1 MSMNTTCP
9 KCSTSFRVN
18 SEQLAAREGKVR
30 CGRCSNV
37 FNGFM
42 YLGTPLEP
50 LAERSLPFRPAGAP
64 LKTINIT
71 KPDVAAKIPDSAQP
85 EAPAKIADA
94 VKLETPPMTI
104 LPEVPAPVT
113 FDYKGKALPDEFLAK
128 NNEAADFSSFSIIQ
142 PNQPSNHADI
152 DLPDLAPVYTPEPW
166 PIIRNVPDAIE
177 SHSPAAAPIR
187 NPISPTN
194 KNNSLPKRPAYDA
207 DDDTDL
213 PDPLKSY
220 FKDSV
225 RDDEDEEEDDFD
237 GPTLLDDAAN
247 RQAKAH
253 WAWTIG
259 GLLLLLAA
267 ALQTLYLF
275 RVEVA
280 QALPDARPLLT
291 QVCSLFN
298 CEVGLPQNIDTLS
311 IESSD
316 LVADPQRPDQIELR
330 ATLRNKARHVQA
342 YPNLDFNLTDAQDET
357 LVKRV
362 ITPSTYLKP
371 PALPTTGFA
380 PNSEI
385 NIKLQFSAKQVKPA
399 GYRLLLFYP

>member
-30 CGRCSNV
+30 CGRCSHV

-50 LAERSLPFRPAGAP
+50 LAERTLPRRPMVTPVKPPIAAP
-64 LKTINIT
+64 E
-71 KPDVAAKIPDSAQP
+71 VA
-85 EAPAKIADA
+85 
-94 VKLETPPMTI
+94 KLEPPPITI
-104 LPEVPAPVT
+104 LPVAVEPVSY
-113 FDYKGKALPDEFLAK
+113 DYKGKALPDEYLAK
-128 NNEAADFSSFSIIQ
+128 EAADFSSFTIIQ
-142 PNQPSNHADI
+142 PTLPSNSTGI

-166 PIIRNVPDAIE
+166 PIIKNSPDAIE
-177 SHSPAAAPIR
+177 SHSPSSAPIR
-187 NPISPTN
+187 NPVNSTN
-194 KNNSLPKRPAYDA
+194 KITNPPRRNAYDA
-207 DDDTDL
+207 DDDADL
-213 PDPLKSY
+213 PDPLKDY
-220 FKDSV
+220 FKDSA
-225 RDDEDEEEDDFD
+225 DDDEEEDFD

-247 RQAKAH
+247 RRAKAH
-253 WAWTIG
+253 WAWAVG

-267 ALQTLYLF
+267 ALQAVYLF
-275 RVEVA
+275 RVEIA
-280 QALPDARPLLT
+280 QALPNARPLMT
-291 QVCSLFN
+291 QACSLFN
-298 CEVGLPQNIDTLS
+298 CEVGLPQDLDTLS

-330 ATLRNKARHVQA
+330 ATLRNKARNVQA

-357 LVKRV
+357 LVKR
-362 ITPSTYLKP
+362 IIAPATYLKP
-371 PALPTTGFA
+371 PASQTTGFA

-385 NIKLQFSAKQVKPA
+385 NIKLQFNAKEVKPA